1 MRGLLTNQFIQNG
14 PASPQRTSLNMSKVT
29 STTVSFFNLVGEAFV
44 LFSPRL
50 DKAKIL
56 ESLPIFV
63 ENDYTK
69 KPVHIMLS
77 L

>member
-1 MRGLLTNQFIQNG
+1 MD
-14 PASPQRTSLNMSKVT
+14 PQHTSLNMSKVT
-29 STTVSFFNLVGEAFV
+29 STIVSFFNLVGEAFV

-50 DKAKIL
+50 DKGQNTWV
-56 ESLPIFV
+56 LPIFA
-63 ENDYTK
+63 ENDYLK